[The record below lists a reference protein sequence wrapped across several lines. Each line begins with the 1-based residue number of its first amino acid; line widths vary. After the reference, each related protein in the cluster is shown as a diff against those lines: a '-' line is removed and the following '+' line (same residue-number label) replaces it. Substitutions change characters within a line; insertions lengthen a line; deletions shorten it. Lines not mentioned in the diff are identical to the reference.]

1 MGTEATISA
10 VLSSAAADRQI
21 GLSIA
26 DSIGKSF
33 DRASNALLFESKIYD
48 SMLDSAINYREL
60 KVKEWAQQ
68 QELELKA
75 KELSIKEQRNK
86 DYYEHKKQLLN
97 SKIEEDKRKQEH
109 SDIRSAIIRRGAL
122 INSRARILKDQNSA
136 MESDNALLQK
146 RLELSGEKVP
156 LTIEQ
161 RKDFTDRISRN
172 NKTISDNISELSNL
186 EREIIDLGN
195 ASSGIA
201 QGWSIENIRQSLGG
215 TALKEEFPE
224 EPQTEYFPDI
234 DVTPLKE
241 ESDPVNYKAVPGEGA
256 NNIKLPVQ
264 SVPGSSV
271 LLDDPAKTEQQST
284 NIKQQ
289 PKRTEPKMERY
300 GPYSSGYRSGGREI
314 FNLNINQKP
323 AERESV
329 YSIDQIKLQA
339 KLDNSNPEIVSGMIS
354 SLSKSDTKRFFS
366 ETIKPLEDVYFLNEA
381 LRRVRE
387 GSGVDDKNYEEKR
400 QEAEKELKRYGYSF
414 SLIEELNSKARKTVK
429 DVSSKIPKDLK
440 RPDRITAI
448 DEGIFE
454 EYDKIKQLNNTIA
467 TGESSQKDGGLS
479 AVIASLKEEQKKV
492 EKYGSSIV
500 DNSGN
505 VIQKRKKFI
514 DKTNE
519 KQKEINNKFLSL
531 VKTFRDKFIDTET
544 GKGNTEF
551 RNYLFE
557 REDNLGVKTKEYPP
571 VKFGQW
577 QNLELIDRDLNEVNK
592 EFEEAVDNYINNPTL
607 FLKTFLKENGVN
619 PSDVNLDIGIESL
632 RQLQK

>member
-60 KVKEWAQQ
+60 KVKEWATQ

-75 KELSIKEQRNK
+75 RELSLQEQKNQ
-86 DYYEHKKQLLN
+86 DYYEYKKELLN

-201 QGWSIENIRQSLGG
+201 QGWSIENIRQALSG
-215 TALKEEFPE
+215 TALKEDFPDE
-224 EPQTEYFPDI
+224 TQKEYFPDM

-241 ESDPVNYKAVPGEGA
+241 EPDSAPVNYKAVPGEGI
-256 NNIKLPVQ
+256 NDIPLPVQ
-264 SVPGSSV
+264 SVAASSV
-271 LLDDPAKTEQQST
+271 LFDNPVKTE
-284 NIKQQ
+284 QQ
-289 PKRTEPKMERY
+289 PKRTEPKME
-300 GPYSSGYRSGGREI
+300 
-314 FNLNINQKP
+314 P

-387 GSGVDDKNYEEKR
+387 GYGIETKNYDEKI
-400 QEAEKELKRYGYSF
+400 QEAEKELRRYGYSL
-414 SLIEELNSKARKTVK
+414 SLIEELNSRARKTVK

-448 DEGIFE
+448 EEGIFE

-467 TGESSQKDGGLS
+467 TGENSKQDGGLS
-479 AVIASLKEEQKKV
+479 AVIASLNEEQKKV
-492 EKYGSSIV
+492 EKYGSSVV
-500 DNSGN
+500 DDSGN
-505 VIQKRKKFI
+505 IIQKRKKFT
-514 DKTNE
+514 DKKNE

-577 QNLELIDRDLNEVNK
+577 QNLELIDRDLNKVNK
-592 EFEEAVDNYINNPTL
+592 EFEEAVDNYINNPML

>member
-48 SMLDSAINYREL
+48 SMLDSAINYRGL
-60 KVKEWAQQ
+60 KIKEWATQ

-75 KELSIKEQRNK
+75 RELSLQEQKNQ
-86 DYYEHKKQLLN
+86 DYYEYKKELLN

-201 QGWSIENIRQSLGG
+201 QGWSIENIRQALSG
-215 TALKEEFPE
+215 TALKEDFPDE
-224 EPQTEYFPDI
+224 TQKEYFPDM

-241 ESDPVNYKAVPGEGA
+241 EPDSAPVNYKAVPGEGI
-256 NNIKLPVQ
+256 NDIPLPVQ
-264 SVPGSSV
+264 SVAAGSV
-271 LLDDPAKTEQQST
+271 LFDDPVKTEQQ
-284 NIKQQ
+284 
-289 PKRTEPKMERY
+289 P
-300 GPYSSGYRSGGREI
+300 
-314 FNLNINQKP
+314 KP

-400 QEAEKELKRYGYSF
+400 QEAEKELKRYGYSL
-414 SLIEELNSKARKTVK
+414 SLIEELNSRARKTVQ

-448 DEGIFE
+448 EEGIFE

-467 TGESSQKDGGLS
+467 TGENSKQDGGLS
-479 AVIASLKEEQKKV
+479 AVIASLNEEQKKV
-492 EKYGSSIV
+492 EKYGSSVV
-500 DNSGN
+500 DDSGN
-505 VIQKRKKFI
+505 IIQKRKKFT
-514 DKTNE
+514 DKKNE

-577 QNLELIDRDLNEVNK
+577 QNLELIDRDLNKVNK
-592 EFEEAVDNYINNPTL
+592 EFEEAVDNYINNPML

>member
-48 SMLDSAINYREL
+48 SMLDSAINYRGL
-60 KVKEWAQQ
+60 KIKEWATQ

-75 KELSIKEQRNK
+75 RELSLQEQKNQ
-86 DYYEHKKQLLN
+86 DYYEYKKELLN

-201 QGWSIENIRQSLGG
+201 QGWSIENIRQALSG
-215 TALKEEFPE
+215 TALKEDFPDE
-224 EPQTEYFPDI
+224 TQKEYFPDM

-241 ESDPVNYKAVPGEGA
+241 EPDSAPVNYKAVPGEGI
-256 NNIKLPVQ
+256 NDIPLPVQ
-264 SVPGSSV
+264 SVAAGSV
-271 LLDDPAKTEQQST
+271 LFDDPVKTEQQ
-284 NIKQQ
+284 
-289 PKRTEPKMERY
+289 P
-300 GPYSSGYRSGGREI
+300 
-314 FNLNINQKP
+314 KP

-400 QEAEKELKRYGYSF
+400 QEAEKELRRYGYSL
-414 SLIEELNSKARKTVK
+414 SLIEELNSRARKTVK

-448 DEGIFE
+448 EEGIFE

-479 AVIASLKEEQKKV
+479 AVIASLNEEQKKV
-492 EKYGSSIV
+492 EKYGSSVV
-500 DNSGN
+500 DDSGN
-505 VIQKRKKFI
+505 IIQKRKKFT
-514 DKTNE
+514 DKKNE

-577 QNLELIDRDLNEVNK
+577 QNLELIDRDLNKVNK
-592 EFEEAVDNYINNPTL
+592 EFEEAVDNYINNPML

>member
-1 MGTEATISA
+1 MGTEATINT
-10 VLSSAAADRQI
+10 VLQSAAADRQI

-26 DSIGKSF
+26 DSIGKAF

-75 KELSIKEQRNK
+75 KELSIQEQRNK
-86 DYYEHKKQLLN
+86 DYYEHKKQLLD
-97 SKIEEDKRKQEH
+97 SELEEDKRKKEH
-109 SDIRSAIIRRGAL
+109 SDIRSAIIRRESL
-122 INSRARILKDQNSA
+122 IKSRGKLLNDQNSKI
-136 MESDNALLQK
+136 ESENSLLQK
-146 RLELSGEKVP
+146 RLELSGDKIP
-156 LTIEQ
+156 LTLEQ
-161 RKDFTDRISRN
+161 RKDIIDRISKN
-172 NKTISDNISELSNL
+172 NKTISNNVSELSNL
-186 EREIIDLGN
+186 EREISDLSN
-195 ASSGIA
+195 VNSGIA
-201 QGWSIENIRQSLGG
+201 QGWSVENIRQALSG

-224 EPQTEYFPDI
+224 ETQTEYFPDI

-241 ESDPVNYKAVPGEGA
+241 EPDSAPVNYKAVPGEGI
-256 NNIKLPVQ
+256 NDIPLPVQ

-339 KLDNSNPEIVSGMIS
+339 KLGNSNPEIVSGMIS

-381 LRRVRE
+381 LRRLRE
-387 GSGVDDKNYEEKR
+387 GYGIETKNYDEKI
-400 QEAEKELKRYGYSF
+400 QETEKELRRYGYSL
-414 SLIEELNSKARKTVK
+414 SLIEELNSRARKTVQ
-429 DVSSKIPKDLK
+429 DVSSKLSKDLK

-448 DEGIFE
+448 EEGIFE
-454 EYDKIKQLNNTIA
+454 EYDKIKQLNNPIA
-467 TGESSQKDGGLS
+467 TGENSKQDGGLS

-557 REDNLGVKTKEYPP
+557 KEDDLGVKTKELKIGPWEN
-571 VKFGQW
+571 F
-577 QNLELIDRDLNEVNK
+577 ELIDRDLNKVNK